1 MEEKVKLLLE
11 DCRDAFD
18 WIIDNEYWELIEEY
32 SSAEIL
38 RDEIDKILIKKE
50 KQ

>member
-1 MEEKVKLLLE
+1 MEKTIKLLLE

-18 WIIDNEYWELIEEY
+18 WIIENEYWELIEEG

-38 RDEIDKILIKKE
+38 RDDIDKILNKQE
-50 KQ
+50 K